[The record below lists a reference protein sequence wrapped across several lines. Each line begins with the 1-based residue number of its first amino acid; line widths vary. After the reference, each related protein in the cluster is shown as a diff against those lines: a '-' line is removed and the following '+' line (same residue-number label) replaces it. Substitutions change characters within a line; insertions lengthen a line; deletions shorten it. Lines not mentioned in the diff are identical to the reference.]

1 VIANKGMISMGRV
14 MNKLAITRAFGDFE
28 FKTVEVDGHTERRNY
43 ITSVPEVRMIELDP
57 FVDEFIVMGS
67 DGLFD
72 KFTS

>member
-1 VIANKGMISMGRV
+1 MGRV
-14 MNKLAITRAFGDFE
+14 MNKLAITRALGDFE
-28 FKTVEVDGHTERRNY
+28 FKTVQVDGHTERRNY

-57 FVDEFIVMGS
+57 FADEFIVMGS